1 MSRQARWGSQVPTA
15 SDGSTPPTLV
25 GSTVA
30 AAQRRLPPL
39 AGRGLNGF
47 AEDFTKPLL
56 LGYLR
61 RDLLIVDSQAT
72 QLERQMADFAQAEG
86 FAMGHTYVEKPDSW
100 PAAFE
105 ALIES
110 VNRYEVTAVVLPSLL
125 HFVMRGS
132 PLHIK
137 DAFERATDA
146 RVLVLTP

>member
-1 MSRQARWGSQVPTA
+1 MPPNHERTA
-15 SDGSTPPTLV
+15 PPALV
-25 GSTVA
+25 GSA
-30 AAQRRLPPL
+30 AEAPQRRLSPL
-39 AGRGLNGF
+39 AGRGLRGF

-61 RDLLIVDSQAT
+61 RDLLVVDSQAT
-72 QLERQMADFAQAEG
+72 ELERRMADFAQVEG

-100 PAAFE
+100 PSAFE

-125 HFVMRGS
+125 HFAMRDS

-137 DAFERATDA
+137 ETFERVTGA
-146 RVLVLTP
+146 RVLVLAA